1 MTIGEAIRVVKE
13 LRQTKTL
20 TSSYYEALTVAIE
33 AMNEWELK
41 EIEASDQVVICP
53 SCDKSEYESRLHWL
67 NGSRFCRDCIYKIWT
82 KGTKG
87 SWKPGPNNRI
97 WPER

>member
-41 EIEASDQVVICP
+41 ETEKSDQ
-53 SCDKSEYESRLHWL
+53 
-67 NGSRFCRDCIYKIWT
+67 
-82 KGTKG
+82 
-87 SWKPGPNNRI
+87 
-97 WPER
+97 